1 MQPPPSGA
9 DDAPGGRADGPW
21 VGDRGGGR
29 SDARDERC
37 RRGGHGGPRARRPG
51 LRVQL
56 ESLTAG
62 IRAQFVR
69 AHRRQSGQTQIT
81 INRIVAEHFVADGLY
96 TKIRL
101 EFLKSLEPARLE
113 QALAW

>member
-9 DDAPGGRADGPW
+9 YDAPGGEQMARGLAIAAVVAALLTTSAVAGAATVDRERGARGAADHRAEAQALD
-21 VGDRGGGR
+21 DLLER
-29 SDARDERC
+29 S
-37 RRGGHGGPRARRPG
+37 G

-81 INRIVAEHFVADGLY
+81 INRIVAEHFVA
-96 TKIRL
+96 
-101 EFLKSLEPARLE
+101 
-113 QALAW
+113 